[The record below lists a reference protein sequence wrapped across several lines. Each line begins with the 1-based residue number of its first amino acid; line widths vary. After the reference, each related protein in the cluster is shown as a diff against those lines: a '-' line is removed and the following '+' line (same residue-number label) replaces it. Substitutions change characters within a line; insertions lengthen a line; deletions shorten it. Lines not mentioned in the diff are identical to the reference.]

1 MGFHLLGRFRDGMG
15 VMVASGSKQY
25 AEYTA
30 GMLDGPFIIID
41 DKAGRRFVLKSCTRA
56 RTHVRTHVHFRSAWS
71 VARLASSRFMRFPLM
86 KSEHGLL

>member
-1 MGFHLLGRFRDGMG
+1 VGFHLLGRFRDGMG

-56 RTHVRTHVHFRSAWS
+56 RTHARMCIAARRGLWRVSRAADSCGFRS
-71 VARLASSRFMRFPLM
+71 
-86 KSEHGLL
+86 